1 MSEENSKLADDPL
14 WYKDA
19 VIYEIHIKSFF
30 DSNND
35 GIGDING
42 LIQKLNYLENLG
54 ITALWLLP
62 FYPSP
67 LRDDGYD
74 ISDYYNI
81 HPNYGT
87 LRDFKKLLKEAHK
100 RGIRIITELVVNHTS
115 DQHKWFQ
122 KARESKP
129 GSTWRNFYV
138 WSDTTSKYSETRIIF
153 KDFETSNW
161 TWDATAEAYYW
172 HRFYSFQPD
181 LNFDNPKV
189 QQEIFKVMDY
199 WFEMGVDGMRLDA
212 IPYLF
217 EREGTNCENLDE
229 THDFLR
235 KLRRH
240 VDRKFK
246 NKMLLAEANQ
256 WPEDA
261 VAYFGNGDECQMAF
275 HFPVMPRLFMAQR
288 MEDRFPVINIL
299 EETPEIPGNCQ
310 WVMFLRNHDELTLE
324 MVTDE
329 ERDYMYRIFAQDP
342 RARLNLGIRRRL
354 APLLDNNRRKIELVN
369 ILLFSLPGTP
379 VIYYGDEIGM
389 GDNYYLGDRNGVRT
403 PMQWSADR
411 NSGFSN
417 ANPQKL
423 YLPVIID
430 SEYLYQSINVEIQ
443 EQNLSSMLWWMKR
456 LIAMR
461 KQYKSLSRGSL
472 KFLHSDNPKVLTFIR
487 QYEEEIIL
495 VVINLSR
502 FAQVVKLNLSGF
514 ERYIPQEIFSQNN
527 FPVIEENPY
536 IITLGAYGHYWFR
549 LEKEK
554 DFIEEIDDS
563 VLPEISVKKHWQ
575 EVLEG
580 DIRTFLEKSVLPK
593 YIKSC
598 RWYGGK
604 ARQQKKVVIN
614 ENISIPVDGDF
625 ASLLML
631 RVNYVTGSPENY
643 ILTIAYSPEAR
654 SDKMIKESPQSII
667 ARVKKGDENGFL
679 YDAIYNENV
688 RNQFLNMIL
697 KKKKIKGNNGVLISN
712 RSKNFSNLL
721 NGTEL
726 PLPSR
731 VLKAE
736 QSNSS
741 VLYGQTFFLK
751 FYRHVEEGINPDP
764 EMIRFLTEIKN
775 FENVPPFA
783 GNIEYQKPGAEPH
796 VLTLLQKFTPNQGD
810 AWTLTLDAV
819 GRYFER
825 VVSQK
830 AEAHSFDLNL
840 ENIFD
845 VSFEN
850 LPEILQHTVGAIY
863 FEKARLLGK
872 RTGEMHIELSN
883 SKNPDFEP
891 ETFSMLYQKSLY
903 QTLQSNTRRGLGFLQ
918 DNIKS
923 LPSKM
928 KREAE
933 KILSLESDI
942 LKFCKTILKK
952 KISAKKIRIHG
963 DYHLG
968 QVLSTGDDF
977 MIIDFEGEPV
987 RSPGE
992 RRLKFP
998 AFRDVAGMVRSFH
1011 YAVYSVYFQRS
1022 KVRPED
1028 AKIIRP
1034 WIEPWYYY
1042 ITGAFLNSYL
1052 ETVKGSDFIPE
1063 EKDAL
1068 SILLNVF
1075 LIDKSIYE
1083 IGYELNNRPEWVIIP
1098 MQGIRLIMKEFLN

>member
-1 MSEENSKLADDPL
+1 MSVENSKLVNDPL

-19 VIYEIHIKSFF
+19 VIYEIHIKSFY
-30 DSNND
+30 DGNDD

-42 LIQKLNYLENLG
+42 LIQKLDYLENLG
-54 ITALWLLP
+54 VTALWLLP

-87 LRDFKKLLKEAHK
+87 LHDFKKLLKEAHN

-129 GSTWRNFYV
+129 DSTWRNFYV
-138 WSDTTSKYSETRIIF
+138 WSNTTSKYSDSRIIF

-161 TWDATAEAYYW
+161 TWDSSAEAYYW

-189 QQEIFKVMDY
+189 QQEIIKVMDY

-212 IPYLF
+212 IPYLY

-229 THDFLR
+229 THAYLR
-235 KLRRH
+235 KLRKH
-240 VDRKFK
+240 VDDKFK

-261 VAYFGNGDECQMAF
+261 VEYFGEGDECHMAF

-288 MEDRFPVINIL
+288 MEDRFPVMNIL
-299 EETPEIPGNCQ
+299 EQTPEIPDNCQ

-369 ILLFSLPGTP
+369 MLLFSLPGTP

-389 GDNYYLGDRNGVRT
+389 GDNYYLGDRDGVRT

-411 NSGFSN
+411 NAGFSD

-461 KQYKSLSRGSL
+461 KQYKSLSRGKL
-472 KFLHSDNPKVLTFIR
+472 EFLQSDNPKVLTFIR
-487 QYEEEIIL
+487 QYDKEIIL

-502 FAQVVKLNLSGF
+502 FAQVVKLNLGEFS
-514 ERYIPQEIFSQNN
+514 RYTPQEIFSQNI
-527 FPVIEENPY
+527 FPVIEESPY
-536 IITLGAYGHYWFR
+536 IITMGAYGHYWFQ
-549 LEKEK
+549 LEREK
-554 DFIEEIDDS
+554 DFEEELDDS
-563 VLPEISVKKHWQ
+563 TLPEISVKKHWQ

-580 DIRTFLEKSVLPK
+580 DSKAFLEKKILTK
-593 YIKSC
+593 YLKNC

-604 ARQQKKVVIN
+604 ARQLKSIIIN
-614 ENISIPVDGDF
+614 ENISIPVDEDF
-625 ASLLML
+625 ASML
-631 RVNYVTGSPENY
+631 ILQVNYVTGSSENY
-643 ILTIAYSPEAR
+643 ILTVTYTPELKA
-654 SDKMIKESPQSII
+654 DKMMKESPQSII
-667 ARVKKGDENGFL
+667 ARVKKGEESGFL
-679 YDAIYNENV
+679 FDAIYSRDV
-688 RNQFLNMIL
+688 RDQFLNLIL
-697 KKKKIKGNNGVLISN
+697 KKKKIKGHNGLLTAG
-712 RSKNFSNLL
+712 RSKNFNNLL

-726 PLPSR
+726 PVPSR

-741 VLYGQTFFLK
+741 VLYGQTFFMK
-751 FYRHVEEGINPDP
+751 FYRHVEEGVNPDP
-764 EMIRFLTEIKN
+764 EMIRFLSENKN

-783 GNIEYQKPGAEPH
+783 GSLEYQKPGAKPH

-825 VVSQK
+825 VVSQRIDSQK
-830 AEAHSFDLNL
+830 FELKM

-845 VSFEN
+845 VQFEEM
-850 LPEILQHTVGAIY
+850 PEILQHFIGAIY

-872 RTGEMHIELSN
+872 RTGEMHMALSA
-883 SKNPDFEP
+883 SKDPDFEP
-891 ETFSMLYQKSLY
+891 EAFSMLYQKSLY
-903 QTLQSNTRRGLGFLQ
+903 QTLQSNTRRGLNFLQ

-923 LPSKM
+923 LPAKV
-928 KREAE
+928 KKEAE
-933 KILSLESDI
+933 KILLLEKDI
-942 LKFCKTILKK
+942 LKFCRTILKK
-952 KISAKKIRIHG
+952 KISAQKIRIHG

-1011 YAVYSVYFQRS
+1011 YAVYSVFFQRS
-1022 KVRPED
+1022 KIRPED
-1028 AKIIRP
+1028 TKIIRS
-1034 WIEPWYYY
+1034 WIEPWYYS
-1042 ITGAFLNSYL
+1042 ITGAFLNSYM
-1052 ETVKGSDFIPE
+1052 ETVKGSDFIPG
-1063 EKDAL
+1063 EKEDL
-1068 SILLNVF
+1068 STLLNVF

-1083 IGYELNNRPEWVIIP
+1083 IGYELNNRPEWVVIP
-1098 MQGIRLIMKEFLN
+1098 MQGIRLIMKEFLS